1 MSKNQSIP
9 QTYNSTNT
17 IQENSLI
24 FKSKN
29 ALVNKNQNNLA
40 NKIFSTINHTGASR
54 NFSGEKAFGKKDKE
68 EIMEEMRSVNKQLA
82 VKKKEYENLKKEH
95 EKLEMENV
103 IILNLIILNLLE
115 NLISE
120 CQEIEEPL
128 EKRSKDIN
136 KEPVKTRVLIYRLK
150 NKLKIFQKDLT
161 NKEQILNKLKKND
174 RALRMFELDDKI
186 KDAKVKLTQVIKEQ
200 ENYKNQINIIT
211 RETYKTN
218 GKIKNLISQNRNL
231 QNEKKDY
238 INKINILTK
247 NNQDL
252 DSKKIVLQEKVSN
265 IQSNI
270 EQTEKSIETK
280 NREIESL
287 KEKEKEYNELNLE
300 KSKYEKE
307 INNQL
312 KALMSLNDQ
321 INKKNRQIK
330 EDEKLMVSFE
340 NQINNL
346 KDREIE
352 IRNEESKVEE
362 NLKKK
367 REKEEI
373 LDAVKKINELITS
386 HKKVLFDNSKINIE
400 QVISFKLNVPNK
412 F

>member
-103 IILNLIILNLLE
+103 IILNLLE

-362 NLKKK
+362 KIKKK

>member
-82 VKKKEYENLKKEH
+82 IKKKEYENLKKEH

-103 IILNLIILNLLE
+103 IILNLLE

-367 REKEEI
+367 REKEEV

>member
-40 NKIFSTINHTGASR
+40 NKIFSTINHTGSSR

-103 IILNLIILNLLE
+103 IILNLLE

>member
-103 IILNLIILNLLE
+103 IILNLLE

-218 GKIKNLISQNRNL
+218 GKIKNLI
-231 QNEKKDY
+231 
-238 INKINILTK
+238 
-247 NNQDL
+247 
-252 DSKKIVLQEKVSN
+252 
-265 IQSNI
+265 
-270 EQTEKSIETK
+270 
-280 NREIESL
+280 
-287 KEKEKEYNELNLE
+287 
-300 KSKYEKE
+300 
-307 INNQL
+307 
-312 KALMSLNDQ
+312 
-321 INKKNRQIK
+321 
-330 EDEKLMVSFE
+330 
-340 NQINNL
+340 
-346 KDREIE
+346 
-352 IRNEESKVEE
+352 
-362 NLKKK
+362 
-367 REKEEI
+367 
-373 LDAVKKINELITS
+373 
-386 HKKVLFDNSKINIE
+386 
-400 QVISFKLNVPNK
+400 
-412 F
+412 

>member
-17 IQENSLI
+17 IQENSII

-103 IILNLIILNLLE
+103 IILNLLE

>member
-82 VKKKEYENLKKEH
+82 IKKKEYENLKKEH

-103 IILNLIILNLLE
+103 IILNLLE

-312 KALMSLNDQ
+312 KALLSLNDQ

>member
-17 IQENSLI
+17 IQENSII

-103 IILNLIILNLLE
+103 IILNLLE

-352 IRNEESKVEE
+352 IKNEESKVEE

>member
-1 MSKNQSIP
+1 MSKNPSNP

-17 IQENSLI
+17 IQENSLN

-29 ALVNKNQNNLA
+29 VLVNKHPINLA
-40 NKIFSTINHTGASR
+40 NNLFSTINHTSSSR
-54 NFSGEKAFGKKDKE
+54 NFSGEKVYGQKDKE
-68 EIMEEMRSVNKQLA
+68 EIMEEMREINKQL
-82 VKKKEYENLKKEH
+82 VQKKKEYANLKKEH

-103 IILNLIILNLLE
+103 IILNLLE

-150 NKLKIFQKDLT
+150 NKLKIFKKDLT
-161 NKEQILNKLKKND
+161 SKEQILNKLKKND

-186 KDAKVKLTQVIKEQ
+186 KDAKVKLTQVLKEQ

-218 GKIKNLISQNRNL
+218 GKIKHLISQNRNL

-238 INKINILTK
+238 INKINVLTK
-247 NNQDL
+247 NNQNL
-252 DSKKIVLQEKVSN
+252 DSKKIILQEKVSN

-312 KALMSLNDQ
+312 KLLMSLNDQ

>member
-103 IILNLIILNLLE
+103 IILNLLE

-312 KALMSLNDQ
+312 KALLSLNDQ

>member
-82 VKKKEYENLKKEH
+82 IKKKEYENLKKEH

-103 IILNLIILNLLE
+103 IILNLLE

>member
-1 MSKNQSIP
+1 MNKNQSIP

-103 IILNLIILNLLE
+103 IILNLLE

>member
-103 IILNLIILNLLE
+103 IILNLLE

-307 INNQL
+307 INNQM

>member
-103 IILNLIILNLLE
+103 IILNLLE

-373 LDAVKKINELITS
+373 LDAVKKINELITN

>member
-103 IILNLIILNLLE
+103 IILNLLE

-373 LDAVKKINELITS
+373 LDAVKKINKLITS

>member
-103 IILNLIILNLLE
+103 IILNLLE

-312 KALMSLNDQ
+312 KALMSHNDQ

-373 LDAVKKINELITS
+373 LDAVKKINGLITS

>member
-82 VKKKEYENLKKEH
+82 IKKKEYENLKKEH

-103 IILNLIILNLLE
+103 IILNLLE

-367 REKEEI
+367 REREEI

>member
-103 IILNLIILNLLE
+103 IILNLLE

-312 KALMSLNDQ
+312 KALMSLNLIY
-321 INKKNRQIK
+321 INSYILFYFLTIK
-330 EDEKLMVSFE
+330 
-340 NQINNL
+340 I
-346 KDREIE
+346 
-352 IRNEESKVEE
+352 
-362 NLKKK
+362 
-367 REKEEI
+367 
-373 LDAVKKINELITS
+373 
-386 HKKVLFDNSKINIE
+386 
-400 QVISFKLNVPNK
+400 
-412 F
+412 

>member
-82 VKKKEYENLKKEH
+82 IKKKEYENLKKEH

-103 IILNLIILNLLE
+103 IILNLLE

-186 KDAKVKLTQVIKEQ
+186 KDAKVKLTQLIKEQ

>member
-82 VKKKEYENLKKEH
+82 IKKKEYENLKKEH

-103 IILNLIILNLLE
+103 IILNLLE

-307 INNQL
+307 INNQM
-312 KALMSLNDQ
+312 KALLSLNDQ

-373 LDAVKKINELITS
+373 LDAVKKINKLITS

>member
-68 EIMEEMRSVNKQLA
+68 EMMEEMRSVNKQLA

-103 IILNLIILNLLE
+103 IILNLLE

-312 KALMSLNDQ
+312 KAIMSLNDQ

>member
-103 IILNLIILNLLE
+103 IILNLLE

-280 NREIESL
+280 NREIESI

>member
-82 VKKKEYENLKKEH
+82 IKKKEYENLKKEH

-103 IILNLIILNLLE
+103 IILNLLE

-307 INNQL
+307 INNQM

>member
-103 IILNLIILNLLE
+103 IILNLLE

-186 KDAKVKLTQVIKEQ
+186 KDTKVKLTQVIKEQ

>member
-103 IILNLIILNLLE
+103 IILNLLE

-330 EDEKLMVSFE
+330 EEEKLMVSFE

>member
-103 IILNLIILNLLE
+103 IILNLLE

-312 KALMSLNDQ
+312 KALMSLNDK